1 MNLRVLFLFAAALSP
16 AVMAIELAFPAYR
29 NATYNQKLLLT
40 WQDQLSGVAEVT
52 SRRDIP
58 IQDIS
63 DLLRNGQMSATLLQ
77 VPPTFFYAGIEQGW
91 TPLLR
96 LGKPSKLAAFAMSS
110 DIKIKTVGTPSPQTV
125 AAKVAPVLTNAPI
138 TSFADHENCLRA
150 AASQQVDA
158 CVTTQRFAEGYATRY
173 GIELV
178 PASEV
183 LTAPPAL
190 IFASSRISESMLDI
204 LRNTPIQL
212 GEHEFIAFDPA
223 QDSLLYESLR

>member
-1 MNLRVLFLFAAALSP
+1 MNLRVLFFCAAALSP

-29 NATYNQKLLLT
+29 NATYNQGLLLS
-40 WQDQLSGVAEVT
+40 WQDQLSGVVEVT
-52 SRRDIP
+52 DRRDIP

-63 DLLRNGQMSATLLQ
+63 ALLRNGQMRTTLLQ
-77 VPPTFFYAGIEQGW
+77 VPPTFFHAGIEQGW
-91 TPLLR
+91 TPVLR
-96 LGKPSKLAAFAMSS
+96 LGKPSKLAAYAMTS
-110 DIKIKTVGTPSPQTV
+110 DTEIKTVGTPSPQTV
-125 AAKVAPVLTNAPI
+125 AAKVAPALTSAPI

-173 GIELV
+173 GIEFM

-190 IFASSRISESMLDI
+190 IFASPRISESMLDV
-204 LRNTPIQL
+204 LSNTPIQL
-212 GEHEFIAFDPA
+212 GEHEFITFDPA